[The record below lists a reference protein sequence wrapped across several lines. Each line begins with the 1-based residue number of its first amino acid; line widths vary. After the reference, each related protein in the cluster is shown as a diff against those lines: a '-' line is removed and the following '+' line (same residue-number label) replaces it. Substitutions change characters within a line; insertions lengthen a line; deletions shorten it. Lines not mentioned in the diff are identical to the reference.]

1 MIKTASLLAAGAL
14 MSSLPLSAQNADS
27 LNKPLTEAG
36 LLNALD
42 SYSTS
47 DPVRKAPLSVGDTS
61 VSGKQENKKADDK
74 KTPNGKGP
82 TEITAQEAS
91 FDQKTHQAVFAGQV
105 VVKNPEFTITCDKLT
120 AFLRNENNKAA
131 TPAPAKEAVPANG
144 SAKSAT
150 TVAAAPVPAKPATK
164 GPDSGGLEKAIA
176 EGSVIITQDRTD
188 ADGNVSHNVGRSR
201 RAVYESATGDVILTG
216 RPEVQQGINTCIALD
231 DSTVIT
237 LNREGRMKVNGP
249 HKTVIKDAPDNPT
262 APNGR

>member
-14 MSSLPLSAQNADS
+14 ISSLPLSAQNADS

-47 DPVRKAPLSVGDTS
+47 DPVRKAPLSIGDTS
-61 VSGKQENKKADDK
+61 TSGKPESKKADEK

-91 FDQKTHQAVFAGQV
+91 FDQKTHQAVFGGQV

-131 TPAPAKEAVPANG
+131 TPAKETSPTG
-144 SAKSAT
+144 SAKPAT
-150 TVAAAPVPAKPATK
+150 TVAAAPAPAKPAAK

-176 EGSVIITQDRTD
+176 EGSVVITQDRTD
-188 ADGNVSHNVGRSR
+188 ADGNVSHNVGHSR

-216 RPEVQQGINTCIALD
+216 RPEVQQGINTCIATD
-231 DSTVIT
+231 DSTVII
-237 LNREGRMKVNGP
+237 LNREGRMKVIGP